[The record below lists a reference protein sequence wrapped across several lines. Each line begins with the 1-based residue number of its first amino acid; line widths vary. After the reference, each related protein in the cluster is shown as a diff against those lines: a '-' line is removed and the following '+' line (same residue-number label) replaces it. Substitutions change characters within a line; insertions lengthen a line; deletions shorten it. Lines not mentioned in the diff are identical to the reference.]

1 MNDII
6 LDELQFINNELKTIN
21 WFEHCGE
28 KNICTGS
35 FLNAKWSKNAQE
47 KIIESFEF
55 QIEIITPK
63 KALEL
68 FKSTKWVNIQLDVNA
83 SLTEYLCL
91 NHSDLFNSKY
101 NLVVNKIKE
110 ELIKPLDEKLIEK
123 CKVLFSDDFQE
134 LLNTINWDITSV
146 FIFEYFKK
154 IYTNSFYYDL
164 LKVYKSGHIPCGWK
178 GKFPEGKMLI
188 Y

>member
-1 MNDII
+1 MPLYFSISSAHFFLKESVIKASVPASII
-6 LDELQFINNELKTIN
+6 VRSRSSI
-21 WFEHCGE
+21 
-28 KNICTGS
+28 
-35 FLNAKWSKNAQE
+35 
-47 KIIESFEF
+47 
-55 QIEIITPK
+55 
-63 KALEL
+63 
-68 FKSTKWVNIQLDVNA
+68 
-83 SLTEYLCL
+83 
-91 NHSDLFNSKY
+91 DLVRNSMS
-101 NLVVNKIKE
+101 
-110 ELIKPLDEKLIEK
+110 LIKPLDEKLIDK

-178 GKFPEGKMLI
+178 GKFPEGKLLI